1 MELWHTLKNKLL
13 KHPEE
18 EEIIETIEEIMEQ
31 REERGDSVL
40 VDPHELLL
48 VKNLFK
54 MKELRAAQIMIP
66 RVDIKAVPV
75 TMTKEELADIILQ
88 TPYTRLLV
96 YEKTLDNIVG
106 LLHLKDFLK
115 ALLKKEK
122 IDISQIMIPTVLFV
136 PPSIR
141 ALDLLREM
149 QTNRTQLAVVID
161 EHGGTNGLITLEDL
175 MEVIVGEIEDERDM
189 PGTTLLLKKI
199 NKTTVEAD
207 AKVLLEDLEK
217 LTGKF
222 WGKEVQEMEID
233 TIGGLVSYIAKRLPH
248 KGEIIT
254 APNGVTFHIL
264 DGDSRRLKVIRI
276 TKIGHRFLAPKSKE
290 KK

>member
-18 EEIIETIEEIMEQ
+18 EEIIETIEEIKEQ

-40 VDPHELLL
+40 LDPHELLL